1 MFKKIVG
8 QLWKVATGYIVFC
21 VASIQLISVLSDN
34 IEFEETLGFSSAA
47 IIQFTFFAAPIGL
60 PLILIFAYLLQKS
73 HDSAVDQDALY
84 KDQISLDK
92 SYKKKIAVIPFENL
106 NKDDDG
112 AFLVDGIVEDLIT
125 EFSMIKEIEILSRQ
139 TCFDYRNKNY
149 SLEEYKDKFDVD
161 YIVSG
166 SMRSLNERLRISV
179 ELSEMDEGNIIWGNK
194 FELDKDDIFDVQ
206 DEIVRKTIISLLG
219 NIELQSLER
228 ANRIPTDSMTS
239 YECLLKGK
247 DYHHRFTKEDNQKA
261 LDVLEKAI
269 QADEHNSQAHAW
281 KACVLGQALGRGY
294 LDNTDQLVEDIIF
307 HIDLAVKLNKND
319 FEAHRMLAEVH
330 LSMHSFEEAKLSG
343 MRAFQ
348 LKPNDPRVTSV
359 YGEALLRN
367 HQVDEGIDFLLKAY
381 ELDPIPQ
388 GQTTSDRRVSAIYF
402 GYYLKNDLENA
413 ELFFNKIMEMDFRSW
428 LLNIHLKS
436 KHEIEFKNLNWY
448 QSNLQKFNNL
458 DFRMEIDRFHLNNP
472 DLQSELQALA
482 EQHL

>member
-73 HDSAVDQDALY
+73 NDSAVDQDALY

-269 QADEHNSQAHAW
+269 QADEQNSQAHAW

-330 LSMHSFEEAKLSG
+330 LS
-343 MRAFQ
+343 
-348 LKPNDPRVTSV
+348 
-359 YGEALLRN
+359 
-367 HQVDEGIDFLLKAY
+367 
-381 ELDPIPQ
+381 
-388 GQTTSDRRVSAIYF
+388 
-402 GYYLKNDLENA
+402 
-413 ELFFNKIMEMDFRSW
+413 
-428 LLNIHLKS
+428 
-436 KHEIEFKNLNWY
+436 
-448 QSNLQKFNNL
+448 
-458 DFRMEIDRFHLNNP
+458 
-472 DLQSELQALA
+472 
-482 EQHL
+482 